1 MKSIFLGMGAVLMAA
16 SPAAAQSASGM
27 TAGVTGGTLGIGP
40 EVGYRFS
47 NAIGVRANATFL
59 GVSRDVDSDDINYQG
74 DLKLGSGGLMVD
86 VHPFGGG
93 FTVSAGA
100 RINKNKVSL
109 SAKPTGDV
117 EVGDETFTAE
127 EVGTLSGVVKTNSLA
142 PTLTLG
148 WRGGASRGI
157 SFGIEAGGMFQGSP
171 TINNLHATGTLASD
185 PEFQANLR
193 REEQEVEGDLD
204 NFKVYPIVQLSIGYS
219 F

>member
-1 MKSIFLGMGAVLMAA
+1 MVLLAGAALVAA
-16 SPAAAQSASGM
+16 SPAAAQQASG
-27 TAGVTGGTLGIGP
+27 TTVGVTGGSLGIGP
-40 EVGYRFS
+40 EVGFRFS
-47 NAIGVRANATFL
+47 NTVGVRANATFL
-59 GVSRDVDSDDINYQG
+59 GLSRDVDSDDINYQG
-74 DLKLGSGGLMVD
+74 DLKLGSGGLMLD

-100 RINKNKVSL
+100 RINKNKVRL

-117 EVGDETFTAE
+117 EVGDEVFTPE
-127 EVGTLSGVVKTNSLA
+127 EIGVLSGVVKTNSLA

-148 WRGGASRGI
+148 WRGGGMRRGL

-185 PEFQANLR
+185 PEFQSNLAQEE
-193 REEQEVEGDLD
+193 REIEDDID

>member
-1 MKSIFLGMGAVLMAA
+1 MKSMFLLVGVALGVA
-16 SPAAAQSASGM
+16 SPATAQSASGVS
-27 TAGVTGGTLGIGP
+27 AGVTGGTLGIGP

-47 NAIGVRANATFL
+47 NAVGVRANATFL

-74 DLKLGSGGLMVD
+74 DLKLGSGGLMLD

-93 FTVSAGA
+93 FTLSAGA
-100 RINKNKVSL
+100 RINKNKVNL

-117 EVGDETFTAE
+117 EVGDETFTSE
-127 EVGTLSGVVKTNSLA
+127 EVGALSGEVKTNSLA

-148 WRGGASRGI
+148 WRGGSKRGI
-157 SFGIEAGGMFQGSP
+157 SFGVEAGGMFEGSP

-193 REEQEVEGDLD
+193 REEQEVESDLD